1 MESDAATA
9 TQAAPAV
16 SSASA
21 AAPSTTLLTADHLLA
36 ELPLAPPIT
45 DDADGRPQYLCTYS
59 SLPITSSAAAF
70 PEAVIRGR
78 TPKDPTARLRG
89 RFISYNAMLAWLVM
103 RRNKMAPE
111 LYDFIK
117 TWINTRAHEVNKQHG
132 ATVELI
138 RAPPATW
145 LQPDE
150 TGSVRCDEQEWVD
163 AHKGPIF
170 LAGDI
175 APAVDKA
182 MRNAH
187 MNDRQK
193 KAVQRKAATESSAAA
208 DAAAKRVSRI
218 GEPESDADE
227 DAESSTLSKPL
238 KVSAAASVTPA
249 VTMDFDKVLE
259 EMRARGFVFSQPGA
273 PSAAPAP
280 AAPKKQRAAPKKKP
294 AAADEDKKE
303 KKEKKKSDKKEKKEK
318 KEEKKEKAARV
329 IDDGDDDAAV
339 AAPAAAAP
347 APAEPK
353 KAAARK
359 RSASSDEAEVKVPA
373 GKRQAA
379 VEVATRLPKGTRQMV
394 YKLGQKGSGEVEA
407 TNFYSALSKAFVGSA
422 KQFRAP
428 EYVGILTVQRG
439 QLKLQSLSSS
449 AAVIVPDVE
458 MADAVL

>member
-1 MESDAATA
+1 MEGDAAT
-9 TQAAPAV
+9 TSQAAPAV
-16 SSASA
+16 SSSA
-21 AAPSTTLLTADHLLA
+21 AATPSTALLTADHLLA

-45 DDADGRPQYLCTYS
+45 NDADGRPQYLCTYS
-59 SLPITSSAAAF
+59 SLPITSASAAF

-78 TPKDPTARLRG
+78 TPKDPTARPRG

-117 TWINTRAHEVNKQHG
+117 SWINTRAHEVNKQHG
-132 ATVELI
+132 ASVELI

-150 TGSVRCDEQEWVD
+150 TGTVRCDEQEWVD

-175 APAVDKA
+175 SPAVDHA

-187 MNDRQK
+187 MSDRHK
-193 KAVQRKAATESSAAA
+193 KAVQRKVATETSAAA
-208 DAAAKRVSRI
+208 GAAAAKVSRI
-218 GEPESDADE
+218 GEPESDED
-227 DAESSTLSKPL
+227 DAETSTPSKPL
-238 KVSAAASVTPA
+238 KVSVTPA
-249 VTMDFDKVLE
+249 SLTMDFDKVLE
-259 EMRARGFVFSQPGA
+259 EMRARGFVFSQP
-273 PSAAPAP
+273 SAAPAPSAP
-280 AAPKKQRAAPKKKP
+280 AAPKKQRAPKKKP
-294 AAADEDKKE
+294 AADDDKKE
-303 KKEKKKSDKKEKKEK
+303 KKEEKKDKKKEK
-318 KEEKKEKAARV
+318 KEEKKEKKEEKKAARV
-329 IDDGDDDAAV
+329 IDDDDDDAAV
-339 AAPAAAAP
+339 AAPPVAAAP

-359 RSASSDEAEVKVPA
+359 RSASSDDAEVKVPA

-394 YKLGQKGSGEVEA
+394 YKLGQKGSGEVES

-449 AAVIVPDVE
+449 AAVLVPDVE
-458 MADAVL
+458 MADAEL